1 VSKITSVAGPADN
14 PTNRFDRAGT
24 QLTRPEM
31 CIGMKKPRCPSLTEL
46 TAFLKKLTTGK
57 WSRRSEPCNKKLH
70 EAELTVLLFESMLL
84 SSARNTNPDKDD
96 DPLST
101 AATRAKINV
110 KALRTAIAKEE
121 KTREQKK
128 AKPPQAKTKTK

>member
-1 VSKITSVAGPADN
+1 MSFF
-14 PTNRFDRAGT
+14 NRVDCLFKEAHDWQMVEKVRT
-24 QLTRPEM
+24 LY
-31 CIGMKKPRCPSLTEL
+31 
-46 TAFLKKLTTGK
+46 
-57 WSRRSEPCNKKLH
+57 KKLH